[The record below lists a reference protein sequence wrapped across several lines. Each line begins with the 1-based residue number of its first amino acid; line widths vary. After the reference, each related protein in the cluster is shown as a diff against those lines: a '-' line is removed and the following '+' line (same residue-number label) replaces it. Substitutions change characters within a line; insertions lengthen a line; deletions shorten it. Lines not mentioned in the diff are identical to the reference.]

1 MRYTRIFP
9 DEQGESHFEDV
20 EIILK
25 KNGPLGHMSDV
36 FEVRLLQFRENIA
49 DYYWD
54 YHNAPAKQFIILL
67 DGEIEITTSLGEK
80 RRFSAGNILLV
91 EDVEGKGH
99 RTENITREPRKSIFI
114 QL

>member
-1 MRYTRIFP
+1 MRYTRIFS
-9 DEQGESHFEDV
+9 DESGDSHFEEV
-20 EIILK
+20 EITLK
-25 KNGPLGHMSDV
+25 ESGHLGHMSDV
-36 FEVRLLQFRENIA
+36 YNVKFLQFRENVA

-54 YHNAPAKQFIILL
+54 FHNAPARQFIILL

-99 RTENITREPRKSIFI
+99 RTENISKEPRKSIFI